1 MVTKKKIFFKEQETI
16 CEEMRYN
23 CILCLAPDM
32 FLKERKKKK
41 KQNTKLVSK
50 LHEVMCWEVL
60 FYPHPL

>member
-41 KQNTKLVSK
+41 SK
-50 LHEVMCWEVL
+50 TPNL
-60 FYPHPL
+60 